1 MVCANLGFVRFRQG
15 DLQEATALF
24 SEGLEIARQ
33 LEMRFGIAV
42 HLVGLAGIAIEQGQP
57 TQGARLL
64 GATEAILQEFETQFF
79 GADRADRDH
88 IIATARAQLDEST
101 FDTAWAAGQA
111 LSLDEAIGEAL
122 NERGQP

>member
-57 TQGARLL
+57 AQGARCLERQKPSFKNSKHNFSVQIVPIATTSSPLLVPNLTNQPSIQPGLL
-64 GATEAILQEFETQFF
+64 GRRYRSMKQL
-79 GADRADRDH
+79 
-88 IIATARAQLDEST
+88 ARH
-101 FDTAWAAGQA
+101 
-111 LSLDEAIGEAL
+111 
-122 NERGQP
+122 